1 MTIREQGFLGECTMG
16 LYKRDDDEEGELGL
30 YVKVPFA
37 EGWIMRKRGGGVLKG
52 LKNWNKRWY
61 VIFSL
66 LNIPIM

>member
-16 LYKRDDDEEGELGL
+16 LYKKDNGDVGL
-30 YVKVPFA
+30 YVKVPYA

-61 VIFSL
+61 IFL
-66 LNIPIM
+66 LFSFFLI